1 MTTRVTHF
9 VVAAALTLA
18 VPGAAQRAG
27 TVEAGAFARYTRFDN
42 SLGVGNA
49 IGAGGRLAVFL
60 QPNVTVELDL
70 ARTSSDRPGGAAVT
84 HSPLHARLTY
94 YYQTPGSAR
103 VDVLVGAGLVRNRY
117 SGAYSATDHGL
128 AVLVGVRYHW
138 NDRIGARLDANED
151 FVTSPANETP
161 QVTYNSNFAVH
172 VGVSVLLDWRRS
184 AARR

>member
-1 MTTRVTHF
+1 MTTRVTGF

-27 TVEAGAFARYTRFDN
+27 SFEAGAFARYTRFDN
-42 SLGVGNA
+42 SLGVSNA

-60 QPNVTVELDL
+60 QPNVAVELDV
-70 ARTSSDRPGGAAVT
+70 ARTSSDQPGGAAVT

-117 SGAYSATDHGL
+117 SGAYIATDHGL
-128 AVLVGVRYHW
+128 AVLVGVRYRW

-151 FVTSPANETP
+151 FVTAPANETP

-172 VGVSVLLDWRRS
+172 VGVSVLLDWRHS

>member
-1 MTTRVTHF
+1 MTIRETCF
-9 VVAAALTLA
+9 AAAAALTLA
-18 VPGAAQRAG
+18 APVAAQRPG
-27 TVEAGAFARYTRFDN
+27 SFEAGAFARYTRFDN
-42 SLGVGNA
+42 SLGIGNA

-60 QPNVTVELDL
+60 QPNVTVELDV

-84 HSPLHARLTY
+84 HTPLHARLTY

-117 SGAYSATDHGL
+117 SGAYAATDHGFAL
-128 AVLVGVRYHW
+128 LVGVRYRW
-138 NDRIGARLDANED
+138 NDRVGARLDVNED

-161 QVTYNSNFAVH
+161 QITYNSNFAVH
-172 VGVSVLLDWRRS
+172 AGVSVLFDWRRS